1 MSLCLSDNV
10 DHSFFCSC
18 GACPNDCSR
27 FARIPDEFS
36 PVVSCILWLSYSID
50 LELVAAVAIST
61 LFPNLFLRFSPIAA
75 HIQMI
80 FLASQRKLTILAL
93 FLLSAANCGYRVPM
107 SRNICL

>member
-27 FARIPDEFS
+27 FAKKADDFS
-36 PVVSCILWLSYSID
+36 PVVSRILWLSYYID
-50 LELVAAVAIST
+50 LELAAAVATST
-61 LFPNLFLRFSPIAA
+61 LFPNFFLRSSPIAA
-75 HIQMI
+75 HIRMI
-80 FLASQRKLTILAL
+80 VLASRRKLTILVQI
-93 FLLSAANCGYRVPM
+93 LLSAANCGYCVTM